1 MRNTQT
7 KPDPNHDNETT
18 YRSTDQDQNHAP
30 APRNQLIINHLV
42 RHRAALLEEEP
53 PRVVRRG
60 DALRRERLEDAAGD
74 EPCVFG
80 GWTEGME
87 GWEGVRSREAIR

>member
-1 MRNTQT
+1 M
-7 KPDPNHDNETT
+7 
-18 YRSTDQDQNHAP
+18 
-30 APRNQLIINHLV
+30 
-42 RHRAALLEEEP
+42 
-53 PRVVRRG
+53 VRRG

-87 GWEGVRSREAIR
+87 GWEGVRSREAVR